1 MAISLTTKGRL
12 AVKEQA
18 SSWGT
23 SETSFSATDYLE
35 VQGPIV
41 PPMPRETLSVD
52 TYRPANTAPPRVPGS
67 KAGGTISFTIPLH
80 GVDAATPSANPTI
93 HPDATIIKALL
104 GGGGADGYSTTVTG
118 GTAGTPTDSSI
129 PTAHAG
135 FAALYPI
142 SGGYSVGW
150 NSVVTLNT
158 SSALLV
164 SLAASPVAGTALG
177 SYVLWLSNTAATP
190 LTIDWLG
197 TDANAHVRYFDAL
210 PSKITITLAAKQTPV
225 MEVEFTFLDW
235 TNVGSGGAPA
245 DYAYTYPRVP
255 AFIGANGARALF
267 AGGSSICPTKVVIEM
282 TQTLEQAECGSASQG
297 VDSLAWSDRMVRVS
311 VTRNPTDL
319 SATPWTDT
327 IGSTKAAL
335 QVDASTT
342 PGRGF
347 SAIMPLPQVADQ
359 PTPVANGNLLGLTS
373 VYEATIYSG
382 DTGTTAPA
390 DTPFRVAF
398 P

>member
-12 AVKEQA
+12 AVKVQG

-23 SETSFSATDYLE
+23 SETSFSSTDYLE

-80 GVDAATPSANPTI
+80 GVSPTTPSDNPSI

-104 GGGGADGYSTTVTG
+104 GGGGADGYSATVTG
-118 GTAGTPTDSSI
+118 GTAATPTDSGI
-129 PTAHAG
+129 PVAHAG
-135 FAALYPI
+135 YASLYPL
-142 SGGYSVGW
+142 SSGYSIGW

-164 SLAASPVAGTALG
+164 SLSASPAAGTALG
-177 SYVLWLSNTAATP
+177 SYVLWLSNTAASP

-197 TDANAHVRYFDAL
+197 TDSTAHVRYYDAL

-225 MEVEFTFLDW
+225 MEVEFTFLNWD
-235 TNVGSGGAPA
+235 NVGSGGAPS
-245 DYAYTYPRVP
+245 DYAYGYPRIP

-267 AGGSSICPTKVVIEM
+267 AGGSSICPAKVVIEM
-282 TQTLEQAECGSASQG
+282 TQTLEQAECGSADQG
-297 VDSLAWSDRMVRVS
+297 VDSLVWSDRMVRMS

-319 SATPWTDT
+319 SATPWTDAP
-327 IGSTKAAL
+327 GDVKAAL
-335 QVDASTT
+335 QVDACTT

-347 SAIMPLPQVADQ
+347 GAIMPLPQVAEQ
-359 PTPVANGNLLGLTS
+359 PAPVANGNLLGLTS
-373 VYEATIYSG
+373 VYEATIFAG

-390 DTPFRVAF
+390 DTPFRLCF